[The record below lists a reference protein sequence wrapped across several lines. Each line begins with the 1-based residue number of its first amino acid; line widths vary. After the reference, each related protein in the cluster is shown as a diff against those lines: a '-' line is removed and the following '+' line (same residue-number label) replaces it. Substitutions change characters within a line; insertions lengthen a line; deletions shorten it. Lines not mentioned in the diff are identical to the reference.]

1 MALKGTLWRRVW
13 QHRGLLS
20 TDTNTLDRSIKNHCF
35 PLPLSLALL
44 ISACRWWSCPH
55 VSRYCYN
62 FHYSVCMSH
71 RNSFPLLFQTLVP
84 IFILRLR
91 DEKGMEAIIITHHLP
106 VSCLSV
112 CVCVS
117 LSVMD
122 FRVNNSDPRWQK
134 GNVYH
139 CQLFSA
145 VATPGPNAAHCVQG
159 LWSCSYTKHW
169 HVNTQKEIRRGISVK
184 GFYAPCV
191 SWRFYFSLFY
201 HTDKTVSVGRH
212 KRK

>member
-1 MALKGTLWRRVW
+1 MHESQKFISSPFPNPGTNFYSQIERWERHGSHHHHTSSASVV
-13 QHRGLLS
+13 
-20 TDTNTLDRSIKNHCF
+20 F
-35 PLPLSLALL
+35 VSL
-44 ISACRWWSCPH
+44 
-55 VSRYCYN
+55 
-62 FHYSVCMSH
+62 
-71 RNSFPLLFQTLVP
+71 
-84 IFILRLR
+84 
-91 DEKGMEAIIITHHLP
+91 
-106 VSCLSV
+106 

-201 HTDKTVSVGRH
+201 HTDKTVSIGRH